1 MWTNFTLLISKIFYS
16 QGFTKGIYVW
26 ACGLPLVILY
36 LFFKSDD
43 KIYFLS
49 KNINKFQSG
58 EEIEKQMR
66 YFCRLFHGK
75 HRENEILLKGF
86 IRNHE
91 ENCCINDCPLKAV
104 KKLLDAN
111 SGNIDIFS
119 SKNLFIKENHNIHQ
133 NLLNFANRNYNIGLS
148 K

>member
-49 KNINKFQSG
+49 KNINKFVSG
-58 EEIEKQMR
+58 IAYDSHFRQCK
-66 YFCRLFHGK
+66 LF
-75 HRENEILLKGF
+75 
-86 IRNHE
+86 
-91 ENCCINDCPLKAV
+91 
-104 KKLLDAN
+104 
-111 SGNIDIFS
+111 
-119 SKNLFIKENHNIHQ
+119 
-133 NLLNFANRNYNIGLS
+133 
-148 K
+148 